1 MHLIN
6 EIEIPHNKVQP
17 HCDPKGY
24 IIYNPDTEEYIVE
37 FYTDSGNTDIDM
49 VLVHTHTF
57 KNPFIDL
64 DYEYYCL
71 ETKTYKNPEE
81 EVAQKSFEEYYSK

>member
-1 MHLIN
+1 MNLIN
-6 EIEIPHNKVQP
+6 EIKIPKNKVQP

-49 VLVHTHTF
+49 FLVHTHTF
-57 KNPFIDL
+57 KNPFIDW

-71 ETKTYKNPEE
+71 ETKTYKNKNNGL
-81 EVAQKSFEEYYSK
+81 Q